1 MNADDFGGTAISG
14 SFTLTSNTHTLVFTL
29 AAEINPGDA
38 ESNTFKLEIR
48 SGSTGGTIELE
59 SAVVTVTDVIA
70 YGEDIRTSFYE
81 MSNRFLNSQTY
92 MGNTSDYNGPYDVS
106 EVQQSYSGTVRVYL
120 AHKVTASVTYFNDT
134 PVAAVVHT
142 NSSGTIQNNWIF
154 HSSAG
159 GSGSGWQTRNGQVAG
174 SSAKM
179 NTYITPANA
188 AGYAY
193 QNLTLSTN
201 VNRWS
206 WTSATGSSY
215 CGAAGGI
222 SSSTVNYPVGN
233 AQIAQVG
240 SSYYAFLSLIHI

>member
-1 MNADDFGGTAISG
+1 
-14 SFTLTSNTHTLVFTL
+14 
-29 AAEINPGDA
+29 
-38 ESNTFKLEIR
+38 
-48 SGSTGGTIELE
+48 
-59 SAVVTVTDVIA
+59 
-70 YGEDIRTSFYE
+70 
-81 MSNRFLNSQTY
+81 
-92 MGNTSDYNGPYDVS
+92 
-106 EVQQSYSGTVRVYL
+106 
-120 AHKVTASVTYFNDT
+120 
-134 PVAAVVHT
+134 
-142 NSSGTIQNNWIF
+142 
-154 HSSAG
+154 
-159 GSGSGWQTRNGQVAG
+159 
-174 SSAKM
+174 M

-240 SSYYAFLSLIHI
+240 SSYYAFRECSGSTRWSSCFMRSPEFTITGGDKLLVVHALTGPTSQSGTIDPDDSLWLGIY